1 MKILKTI
8 HNLEE
13 GSKRQW
19 LELTIKTDQLKLADG
34 QLDEEAK
41 KRSSVTLA
49 ELKEGEILEGA
60 IVVS

>member
-19 LELTIKTDQLKLADG
+19 LELTIKTDHLKLADG